1 MEFEWGR
8 FPPSFTDPTALKR
21 AYEDI
26 RRCVMDTIT
35 KYKGELERQNQVLR
49 MGIGL
54 DDCRG

>member
-35 KYKGELERQNQVLR
+35 TYKERLERQKQVV
-49 MGIGL
+49 
-54 DDCRG
+54 